1 MKRSILERM
10 AETDFESHRW
20 YLEYSVT
27 STNVRQLWPLVL
39 ISCCSYL
46 YGVLFVLVVVLAG
59 TAVAW
64 LYGLGV
70 VIVED
75 SLSDPRQPRY
85 WLVAGGQRS
94 EIPYQH
100 VKWCRKQAEMVT
112 LTNG

>member
-27 STNVRQLWPLVL
+27 PVNAHRLWPLAL
-39 ISCCSYL
+39 ISCCTCF
-46 YGVLFVLVVVLAG
+46 YGILLVSVVVWAG

-94 EIPYQH
+94 EIPYQQ
-100 VKWCRKQAEMVT
+100 VKWCRKQAKMVT